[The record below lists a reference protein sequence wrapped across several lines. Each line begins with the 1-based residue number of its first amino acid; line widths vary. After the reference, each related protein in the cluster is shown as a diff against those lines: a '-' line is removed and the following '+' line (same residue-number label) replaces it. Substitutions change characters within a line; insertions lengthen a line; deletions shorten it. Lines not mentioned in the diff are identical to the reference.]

1 MPNRETFKMSYAFC
15 ANGRIWASTKFSW
28 TGSRGSKHSGPPVRP
43 VGVASG
49 SGGVTPNTRLP
60 APIRA
65 RLMAWRSQHRRSISR
80 ALNTPSSR
88 RWPSP
93 ANGAVWPK
101 AGLRS
106 SSPMG
111 NPQARLMVVGEAPG
125 ANEDR
130 TGLPFVG
137 QAGKF
142 LDLLLAAVDLSRKDS
157 VYICNVLK
165 CRPPGNRDPMA
176 DEIELCSPFLKRQ
189 IALVAPE
196 VILAVGTFAAQLLT
210 GTNRPLGKL
219 RGSVY
224 AYEGVPL
231 VVTYHPAAL
240 LRNAGWTRSTMGRFP
255 APSRGHGRKLMETA
269 SIPAALPE
277 YDRQPPYSLEAEFS
291 VLGGML
297 IDNDAVAKAIEIVD
311 DSMFYREA
319 NRRLFRGMVRLFE
332 RGDVVDV
339 ITLNEELKNTDE
351 VESAGGAPYL
361 AEHSRRG
368 PDGGQHRLPCPDRS

>member
-1 MPNRETFKMSYAFC
+1 MSVDPKDIRDVVHFLRQREDLGPDEIFLERLTRDQVLMAVAEARRGAHTPTAGAPKREIARADPGEGDGSEMS
-15 ANGRIWASTKFSW
+15 S
-28 TGSRGSKHSGPPVRP
+28 P
-43 VGVASG
+43 GVDL
-49 SGGVTPNTRLP
+49 TRLKYSELK
-60 APIRA
+60 AVAESCQRC
-65 RLMAWRSQHRRSISR
+65 RLAKGRTQVVFSD
-80 ALNTPSSR
+80 
-88 RWPSP
+88 
-93 ANGAVWPK
+93 
-101 AGLRS
+101 
-106 SSPMG
+106 G

-176 DEIELCSPFLKRQ
+176 DEIELCSPFLKCQ

-210 GTNRPLGKL
+210 GNNRPLGKL

-240 LRNAGWTRSTMGRFP
+240 LRNAGWTRSTWDD
-255 APSRGHGRKLMETA
+255 LQ
-269 SIPAALPE
+269 LL
-277 YDRQPPYSLEAEFS
+277 RQ
-291 VLGGML
+291 VM
-297 IDNDAVAKAIEIVD
+297 
-311 DSMFYREA
+311 
-319 NRRLFRGMVRLFE
+319 
-332 RGDVVDV
+332 
-339 ITLNEELKNTDE
+339 
-351 VESAGGAPYL
+351 
-361 AEHSRRG
+361 
-368 PDGGQHRLPCPDRS
+368 DGS